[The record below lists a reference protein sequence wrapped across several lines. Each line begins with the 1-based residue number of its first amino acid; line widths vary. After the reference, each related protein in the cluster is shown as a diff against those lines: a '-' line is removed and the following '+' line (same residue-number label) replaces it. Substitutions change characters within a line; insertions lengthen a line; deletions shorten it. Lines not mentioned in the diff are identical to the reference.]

1 MPPKVAKMSPKTSTV
16 LTESNN
22 SASHKC
28 VMCELVLLT
37 KSVGFLTIQFNV
49 KMKVP
54 RDDFIFEIGVTKEKT
69 EVN

>member
-1 MPPKVAKMSPKTSTV
+1 M
-16 LTESNN
+16 
-22 SASHKC
+22 
-28 VMCELVLLT
+28 VLLT

-69 EVN
+69 EVGEAC